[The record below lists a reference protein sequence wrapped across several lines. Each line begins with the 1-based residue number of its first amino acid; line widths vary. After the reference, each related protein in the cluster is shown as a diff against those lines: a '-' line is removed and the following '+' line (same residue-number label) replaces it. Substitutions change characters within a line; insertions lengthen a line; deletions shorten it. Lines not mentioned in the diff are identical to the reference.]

1 VSARRRP
8 RRAQA
13 KRRRAPLRRRVRGR
27 RLPPLGRILATL
39 VAAGLAGALIWLLS
53 GPSFRVERVAL
64 AGHRYTPAAT
74 LLAALGSV
82 EGSSLLSL
90 DADALAA
97 RLLTVPAIEAARVE
111 PRLDGALQVTVTERT
126 PVVVWGTAASRF
138 AAAADGTLLALVDG
152 AGSSAPAAPGAPA
165 ALPVVSDLRTASR
178 YLVAGDRVDSRLVAT
193 ALQLSGLDPALL
205 GSATPELGLA
215 LEDEHGFVL
224 VAPGWRAALG
234 QIGQNQRAHES
245 AEELVERQVAAIR
258 TLFAAQPE
266 EEVSWVDVRNPGKV
280 YWRAKG

>member
-1 VSARRRP
+1 MSARRRP
-8 RRAQA
+8 RRSQA
-13 KRRRAPLRRRVRGR
+13 RRRRPPLRRRVRGR

-39 VAAGLAGALIWLLS
+39 TAAGLAGALIWLLT
-53 GPSFRVERVAL
+53 GPSFRVERIAL
-64 AGHRYTPAAT
+64 AGHRYAPSEA

-97 RLLTVPAIEAARVE
+97 RLLAVPAIAAARVE

-126 PVVVWGTAASRF
+126 PVVLWGTAAGRF
-138 AAAADGTLLALVDG
+138 VAAADGTLLAVVDG
-152 AGSSAPAAPGAPA
+152 AAQPGAPAAPA
-165 ALPVVSDLRTASR
+165 ALPVISDNRAASR
-178 YLVAGDRVDSRLVAT
+178 YLTAGDRVDGRLVAT
-193 ALQLSGLDPALL
+193 ALQLCELDPALL
-205 GSATPELGLA
+205 GSKTLELGVA

-234 QIGQNQRAHES
+234 LIGQQQRGHES